1 MPLWQKKFHMSNTG
15 NEITSIS
22 TPAVEAKTTSP
33 FKRYANGLPFKS
45 TVRFQWR
52 ILLRVVLLFITLT
65 AASLLLVKQWYV
77 YLFIVA
83 PVIFYQLIE
92 LIRFQKK
99 THVELSEFVEAIHY
113 RDFSRYFD
121 VKHAPADIQPLR
133 KGFNEINTTFKVIS
147 KEKET
152 QYQYLQKILELVDT
166 GILSYEVESGEIVWM
181 NESLKRMLQLPYLK
195 TIYSLEKRDRILFE
209 EISHLQPGES
219 KIGTVHL
226 ERSFF
231 KVLLSAT
238 AFQTEGKKYKLIAF
252 QNVNEALDE
261 TESKAWQKLL
271 SVMTHEIMNS
281 VAPISSLA
289 DTLKNRLQKSA
300 SDPNDSDAIED
311 LEIGIETIKRRS
323 EGLLKFAQTYRNL
336 NKITKLNLKR
346 LYVHELFANL
356 HQLMQP
362 TLEQKNIDLE
372 IILRETDLSFEADP
386 SLIEQVLINLI
397 VNAIEAVKEQP
408 HPRIVL
414 SAEASGKKVILK
426 VADNGVGMPEELLD
440 KIFIPFFSTK
450 KSGSGIGL
458 SLCKQIVLL
467 HRGNLQVQ
475 SAEGKGSVF
484 SLQFG

>member
-1 MPLWQKKFHMSNTG
+1 M
-15 NEITSIS
+15 I
-22 TPAVEAKTTSP
+22 
-33 FKRYANGLPFKS
+33 FKN
-45 TVRFQWR
+45 FQWR
-52 ILLRVVLLFITLT
+52 ILLRVLLLFITLT
-65 AASLLLVKQWYV
+65 AASFFLVKQWHL
-77 YLFIVA
+77 YLALIAPLLLYQIVE
-83 PVIFYQLIE
+83 F
-92 LIRFQKK
+92 IRFQKK
-99 THVELSEFVEAIHY
+99 THEELSQFVEAVHY

-121 VKHAPADIQPLR
+121 VKHASADIQPLR

-166 GILSYEVESGEIVWM
+166 GILSYEVESGEVVWM
-181 NESLKRMLQLPYLK
+181 NESLKKMLQLPYLK
-195 TIYSLEKRDRILFE
+195 TIQSLSRRDKSLFDQVE
-209 EISHLQPGES
+209 SLMPGES
-219 KIGTVHL
+219 KVATAHL

-281 VAPISSLA
+281 IAPISSLA
-289 DTLKNRLQKSA
+289 DTLKNRLQRSITELNGNNVA
-300 SDPNDSDAIED
+300 VED

-323 EGLLKFAQTYRNL
+323 EGLLKFAETYRNL
-336 NKITKLNLKR
+336 NKITKLNLKK
-346 LYVHELFANL
+346 LYVRELFANL

-362 TLEQKNIDLE
+362 TLEQKNIELE
-372 IILRETDLSFEADP
+372 IILRETDLAFEADP

-397 VNAIEAVKEQP
+397 VNAIEAVKDQQ
-408 HPRIVL
+408 HPRIIL
-414 SAEASGKKVILK
+414 SAEATAVKKVVIK
-426 VADNGVGMPEELLD
+426 VADNGTGMPEELLD

-458 SLCKQIVLL
+458 SLCKQIVML
-467 HRGNLQVQ
+467 HKGTLQVQ
-475 SAEGKGSVF
+475 SLEGKGTVF
-484 SLQFG
+484 SMLFIS